1 MYNTG
6 FILGIGTLPV
16 IMKVPET
23 IYGVLMPD
31 TVKDFVFHLI
41 FIVTQQYEYHYHH
54 C

>member
-6 FILGIGTLPV
+6 FILGVGTPPV
-16 IMKVPET
+16 IMKVSAT
-23 IYGVLMPD
+23 VYGVLMPD

-41 FIVTQQYEYHYHH
+41 FIVTQQYVYHYHH